1 MDKMIFNSR
10 SRGFY
15 ENIKKIAT
23 QNNEEPIIIIYI
35 IVKILKNYPFLRAN
49 QPHLVAHIWL

>member
-1 MDKMIFNSR
+1 MIFNSR

-15 ENIKKIAT
+15 ENIMKIAT